1 MTTKSPSDTLMQEKA
16 TTIVLFGATGDLA
29 KRYLLPSLYD
39 LYSRNMLPEQ
49 FHIVAFARKDFC
61 EETFRQYVIDE
72 VKISDQEFLK
82 HIRYVQGDMMKQE
95 GYEIL
100 GDFLNSCDQEMKVC
114 SNKLFY
120 LSIPPSLFDD
130 VFDHLK
136 QSGLTTPCANPEDD
150 ASSWARV
157 LVEKPFG
164 FDQEEA
170 RYLDTKLGKIFDETQ
185 IYRID
190 HYLAKE
196 TVQNILTFRFANMFF
211 DPAWNNKY
219 VESVEILM
227 HEFVTA
233 EDRGSFYDGIGA
245 LRDMGQNHILQM
257 LALVAMEDPKIL
269 DQDKIREARAEVLS
283 KLSIRKDSEGND
295 MALRAQYQGYRETEG
310 VKDDSQTETF
320 FRIELLINNDRW
332 QGVPFI
338 LESGKGLPKKHTEIK
353 VNFKERA
360 SCVCAEN
367 ETEKSNQIVFRIQPD
382 EGITAKFWAKK
393 PGFSF
398 ETEEKDLSFDYSK
411 DDRLPNAYERVLF
424 DAMRGDQT
432 LFASTDE
439 VTAQWNII
447 MPILVEWRKQDE
459 QGKMIT
465 TYKVGELPDI
475 L

>member
-1 MTTKSPSDTLMQEKA
+1 MNPQSKA
-16 TTIVLFGATGDLA
+16 TTIILFGATGDLA
-29 KRYLLPSLYD
+29 KLYLLPSLYD
-39 LYSRNMLPEQ
+39 LYTRSMLPED

-72 VKISDQEFLK
+72 VKIEDKDFLK
-82 HIRYVQGDMMKQE
+82 HIKYVQGDMMKEE
-95 GYEIL
+95 GYDVL
-100 GDFLNSCDQEMKVC
+100 GKFLNECDAEIGVC

-120 LSIPPSLFDD
+120 LAIPPQLFDN

-136 QSGLTTPCANPEDD
+136 KSGLTTPCANSEDD
-150 ASSWARV
+150 AHSWARV

-170 RYLDTKLGKIFDETQ
+170 QYLDTKLGAIFDENQ

-196 TVQNILTFRFANMFF
+196 TVQNILTFRFANVFF
-211 DPAWNNKY
+211 DPAWNHEY
-219 VESVEILM
+219 IESVEILM
-227 HEFVTA
+227 HESVTVV
-233 EDRGSFYDGIGA
+233 DRGSFFDGIGA
-245 LRDMGQNHILQM
+245 LRDVGQNHLLQM
-257 LALVAMEDPKIL
+257 LALIAMEDPKHL

-283 KLSIRKDSEGND
+283 NLTIKKDSEGTYQTK
-295 MALRAQYQGYRETEG
+295 RARYQGYKETEG
-310 VKDDSQTETF
+310 VASDSNTETF
-320 FRIELLINNDRW
+320 FRVELLINNDRW

-360 SCVCAEN
+360 SCVCEAGDAEHA
-367 ETEKSNQIVFRIQPD
+367 NQIVFRIQPD

-393 PGFSF
+393 PGFTF
-398 ETEEKDLSFDYSK
+398 DIEEKDLSFDYSK
-411 DDRLPNAYERVLF
+411 EDRLPNAYERVLF
-424 DAMRGDQT
+424 DAIRGDQT

-447 MPILVEWRKQDE
+447 MPILKQWKEEDD
-459 QGKMIT
+459 QGKVMG
-465 TYKVGELPDI
+465 TYQVGELPEGGYNKK
-475 L
+475 

>member
-1 MTTKSPSDTLMQEKA
+1 MQEKA

-227 HEFVTA
+227 HESVTA

>member
-1 MTTKSPSDTLMQEKA
+1 MNTQPPSDTLIQKKA

-29 KRYLLPSLYD
+29 KRYLFPSLYD
-39 LYSRNMLPEQ
+39 LYSRKMLPEQ

-72 VKISDQEFLK
+72 VNIDDKDFLK

-95 GYEIL
+95 GYKTL
-100 GDFLNSCDQEMKVC
+100 GDFLNACDGEMGVC

-120 LSIPPSLFDD
+120 LSIPPQLFDD

-136 QSGLTTPCANPEDD
+136 LSGLTTPCANPEDD
-150 ASSWARV
+150 AQSWARV

-164 FDQEEA
+164 FNQEEA
-170 RYLDTKLGKIFDETQ
+170 RYLDTKLGKIFDESQ
-185 IYRID
+185 VYRID

-211 DPAWNNKY
+211 DPAWNHEY
-219 VESVEILM
+219 IESVEILM
-227 HEFVTA
+227 HESVTA

-257 LALVAMEDPKIL
+257 LALVAMEDPKDL

-283 KLSIRKDSEGND
+283 KLSIRKDSEDNK
-295 MALRAQYQGYRETEG
+295 MVSRAQYGGYRETEG
-310 VKDDSQTETF
+310 VEDDSQTETF

-353 VNFKERA
+353 INFKERT
-360 SCVCAEN
+360 SCVCEVGDTN
-367 ETEKSNQIVFRIQPD
+367 HTNQIVFRIQPN
-382 EGITAKFWAKK
+382 EGIGAKFWVKK
-393 PGFSF
+393 PGFTF
-398 ETEEKDLSFDYSK
+398 ETEEKDLTFDYSQ

-424 DAMRGDQT
+424 DAIRGDQT

-447 MPILVEWRKQDE
+447 MPILTEWQKEDQ
-459 QGKMIT
+459 QGKMIQA
-465 TYKVGELPDI
+465 YKIGELPEI